1 MRHLVKRSDDD
12 KEFRGSIQLD
22 LCLAR
27 CLSMLI
33 RALVRA
39 GVVRLLHSWE
49 NGWKREGKSEKP
61 RRCTW
66 NVQPWIMCL
75 TRSYPTHCV
84 LDSAGCTGYQEIN
97 SDNFTYTNSHN
108 QVESSHVSNIR
119 WSEDIHTHLFKDWR
133 GVKTAI
139 WCCLS
144 PQRSEICRVCQSGVH
159 TVPVGC
165 LHVTGSQRNPWSNYH
180 ETIGCAH
187 TTCSTMHVAC
197 IGMIHVT
204 GHPTIQRK
212 SKDISC
218 KSGSCIAHSYLR

>member
-1 MRHLVKRSDDD
+1 MRLLVKRSDDD

-49 NGWKREGKSEKP
+49 KGRKRGGKSEKP

-108 QVESSHVSNIR
+108 QVEVHMSQIFDGVKISTLSF
-119 WSEDIHTHLFKDWR
+119 LKDWR

-144 PQRSEICRVCQSGVH
+144 PQRSEICRVC
-159 TVPVGC
+159 
-165 LHVTGSQRNPWSNYH
+165 
-180 ETIGCAH
+180 
-187 TTCSTMHVAC
+187 
-197 IGMIHVT
+197 
-204 GHPTIQRK
+204 
-212 SKDISC
+212 
-218 KSGSCIAHSYLR
+218 